1 MRRSV
6 FHLMAGQN
14 AGAYPKS
21 FRHAVVETPVFS
33 VSAADR
39 RRGLARVLL
48 VGVLCLQG
56 LVAGC
61 ATPRRMAAVPSALTA
76 QAQTL
81 VPDARIFPDRNDP
94 AMTRMMLDSY
104 VRERAWLAKSGQTGP
119 LPPVAYLT
127 ISGGGGD
134 GAFGAG
140 LLTGWTASGT
150 RPSFKLVTGIS
161 TGALIAPFA
170 FLGPAYDPKLAET
183 YTNVS
188 DSDIFKKRNFT
199 AVLFS
204 DAMADT
210 APMGRLVERYITREL
225 LDAIAVEYAR
235 GRLLMVGTT
244 NLDSR
249 EPVYWNMGAIAA
261 STDPGALALFRKII
275 LASAAIPGAFP
286 PVMID
291 VTVNGQRYQ
300 EMHVDGGATRQVF
313 MYPQTLH
320 LAEVSKAEGAERQR
334 TLYIIRNARLDPDWA
349 SVDRRLL
356 SIVNRSVS
364 SLIQTQ
370 GMGDLNRIYLTSM
383 RDHIDYNLAYIPS
396 DFTAPKKSDFDVGY
410 MRPLFERGR
419 QLAEH
424 GYPWRKYPPGYDPA
438 DAVKAP

>member
-61 ATPRRMAAVPSALTA
+61 ASPRRMAAVPSALTA
-76 QAQTL
+76 QAQTS

-119 LPPVAYLT
+119 LPPVAFLT

-140 LLTGWTASGT
+140 LL
-150 RPSFKLVTGIS
+150 K
-161 TGALIAPFA
+161 
-170 FLGPAYDPKLAET
+170 
-183 YTNVS
+183 
-188 DSDIFKKRNFT
+188 
-199 AVLFS
+199 
-204 DAMADT
+204 
-210 APMGRLVERYITREL
+210 
-225 LDAIAVEYAR
+225 
-235 GRLLMVGTT
+235 
-244 NLDSR
+244 
-249 EPVYWNMGAIAA
+249 
-261 STDPGALALFRKII
+261 
-275 LASAAIPGAFP
+275 
-286 PVMID
+286 
-291 VTVNGQRYQ
+291 
-300 EMHVDGGATRQVF
+300 
-313 MYPQTLH
+313 
-320 LAEVSKAEGAERQR
+320 
-334 TLYIIRNARLDPDWA
+334 
-349 SVDRRLL
+349 
-356 SIVNRSVS
+356 
-364 SLIQTQ
+364 
-370 GMGDLNRIYLTSM
+370 
-383 RDHIDYNLAYIPS
+383 
-396 DFTAPKKSDFDVGY
+396 
-410 MRPLFERGR
+410 PLFERGR

-438 DAVKAP
+438 DAVKTP